1 MAQFISNELPSMLTT
16 FAGLWMDSPDIK
28 SKYKDKPEQLEA
40 VCAHTNKFVRL
51 VNGWNLFED
60 VQYQSGFEA
69 DEIRTKKRMM
79 DCSPEEAPKATVA
92 YERPPEAAVASEAGG
107 TTNIAE
113 NETAQINECLDSLSM
128 SAERLQTFNELIGLG
143 LDKQKKK
150 INECLN
156 SLKSPAAR
164 RQLLNELNSKAFTD
178 IFVDHAQLQFKDS
191 LQFRTTQQGWATQ
204 QGRSTQ

>member
-28 SKYKDKPEQLEA
+28 SKYKDKPEELEA
-40 VCAHTNKFVRL
+40 VRAHTNKFVRI
-51 VNGWNLFED
+51 VNGWNLC
-60 VQYQSGFEA
+60 EA